1 MDNYSMGK
9 TGLNSMRH
17 FLIKQSTHTHAHMNT
32 HFIGSSAGIRS
43 ETLILLMQIYVDL
56 DCIKM
61 I

>member
-1 MDNYSMGK
+1 MDNYSIGK

-17 FLIKQSTHTHAHMNT
+17 FLIKQSKHIHAHIHT
-32 HFIGSSAGIRS
+32 HFIGSSAGIMS